1 MLVFNEVWSVCLFV
15 EFGGIVGGLFN
26 VGIVV
31 FIWCIGGLLGE
42 SVVLFKYWFKIYV
55 LFWI

>member
-42 SVVLFKYWFKIYV
+42 SVVLFKYWF
-55 LFWI
+55 